1 MWYNKYRKEKGDG
14 LMERKITT
22 KAEFV
27 AAIQREKE
35 RRKRA
40 NEAEQ
45 KKLAALEIQKK
56 KEMAAE
62 RFKKMGGGIPKLKG

>member
-1 MWYNKYRKEKGDG
+1 MEK
-14 LMERKITT
+14 KITS
-22 KAEFV
+22 KKEFV

-62 RFKKMGGGIPKLKG
+62 RFKKMGGGVPNLRG